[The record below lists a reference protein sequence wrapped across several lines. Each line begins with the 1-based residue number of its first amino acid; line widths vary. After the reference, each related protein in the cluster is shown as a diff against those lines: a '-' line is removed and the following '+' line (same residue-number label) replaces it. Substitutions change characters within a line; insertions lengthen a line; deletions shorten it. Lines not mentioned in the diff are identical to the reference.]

1 MTESASILDT
11 HSVPELSREIDRR
24 TISPLELVRESLDR
38 AEALNASYNAMISIC
53 RERALHMAEA
63 AERRA
68 KAGARLSDMD
78 GLPITAKDL
87 MTTKGVATTNGSG
100 PAWGA
105 PADRNAAVMAN
116 LERAGAVLIGK
127 NGLHEL
133 AMGLSNDNPHFGRP
147 VNPWDRA
154 CSPGGSSGGSGV
166 AVALG
171 IGVGS
176 VGTDTGGSIRVPAAS
191 CGVFGLKPTKG
202 YVSTEG
208 VTGVSWTLDHVGP
221 LAARAEDIDAMLR
234 AMVEHPDP
242 LLQAQASPDLRRRR
256 LGVPRT
262 YFNQRLEPQVSEA
275 YEAAKAS
282 FEKLGVTLVEI
293 DMPALD
299 DIVEL
304 AFIVSKVEGAHNN
317 RENFRRYPEQ
327 VGQDIRAHLASAAD
341 IPASAYVDW
350 MERQSTFGQKMETA
364 FAGVDAIIVPT
375 LPASPKPYGTEEVTI
390 DGHTERFFWCMIR
403 NTCIFNTSG
412 HPALTIPFPVTS
424 GLPVGIQIVG
434 PWRSEATL
442 LTFAKAY
449 QDEELQGYF
458 ARLKKLRQSAS

>member
-1 MTESASILDT
+1 
-11 HSVPELSREIDRR
+11 
-24 TISPLELVRESLDR
+24 
-38 AEALNASYNAMISIC
+38 
-53 RERALHMAEA
+53 
-63 AERRA
+63 
-68 KAGARLSDMD
+68 
-78 GLPITAKDL
+78 
-87 MTTKGVATTNGSG
+87 
-100 PAWGA
+100 
-105 PADRNAAVMAN
+105 
-116 LERAGAVLIGK
+116 VLIGK

-154 CSPGGSSGGSGV
+154 CSPGGSSGGSAV
-166 AVALG
+166 AVVLG

-221 LAARAEDIDAMLR
+221 LAARVEDIDAMLR
-234 AMVEHPDP
+234 AMVANPDP
-242 LLQAQASPDLRRRR
+242 ALDPSARADLRGKR

-262 YFNQRLEPQVSEA
+262 YFSERLEPQVSEA
-275 YEAAKAS
+275 YAAAKAS
-282 FEKLGVTLVEI
+282 FERLGATLVEI
-293 DMPALD
+293 DMPPLG

-317 RENFRRYPEQ
+317 REWFRKHPEQ
-327 VGQDIRAHLASAAD
+327 VGKDIRDHLTSAAE
-341 IPASAYVDW
+341 IPASDYLKW
-350 MERQSTFGQKMETA
+350 MERQSTFGQEIQTL
-364 FAGVDAIIVPT
+364 FNEVDAIIVPT
-375 LPASPKPYGTEEVTI
+375 LPATAKPYGIQVNAFDRNTESYP
-390 DGHTERFFWCMIR
+390 WSMIR

-412 HPALTIPFPVTS
+412 HPALTMPFPITS

-442 LTFAKAY
+442 LSFAKAY
-449 QDEELQGYF
+449 QDAELQGYF
-458 ARLKKLRQSAS
+458 AHLAKLRQSVSSYHV

>member
-11 HSVPELSREIDRR
+11 HSVPELSRELDKR

-53 RERALHMAEA
+53 RERALNMAEA
-63 AERRA
+63 AEWRA
-68 KAGARLSDMD
+68 KAGTRLSDMD
-78 GLPITAKDL
+78 GLPFTAKDL

-105 PADRNAAVMAN
+105 PSDRNAAVIAS

-147 VNPWDRA
+147 ANPWDRV
-154 CSPGGSSGGSGV
+154 CSPGGSSGGSAV

-221 LAARAEDIDAMLR
+221 LAARVENIDAMLR
-234 AMVEHPDP
+234 AMVDHPDP
-242 LLQAQASPDLRRRR
+242 ALHTPASDDLRRMR

-262 YFNQRLEPQVSEA
+262 YFSEHLEPRVSEA

-293 DMPALD
+293 DLPVTD
-299 DIVEL
+299 EIVEL
-304 AFIVSKVEGAHNN
+304 AFIVSKVEGAYNN
-317 RENFRRYPEQ
+317 RENFRLHPEQ
-327 VGQDIRAHLASAAD
+327 VGRDIRDHLTSAAE
-341 IPASAYVDW
+341 IPASTYVRW
-350 MERQSTFGQKMETA
+350 MERQRTFGQEIETA
-364 FAGVDAIIVPT
+364 MTGVDAVIVPT
-375 LPASPKPYGTEEVTI
+375 LRASPKPYGTEEIII
-390 DGHTERFFWCMIR
+390 DGQTDSFFWCTIR

-412 HPALTIPFPVTS
+412 HPALTMPFPATS
-424 GLPVGIQIVG
+424 GLPVGIQIAG
-434 PWRSEATL
+434 PWRSEARL
-442 LTFAKAY
+442 LALAKAY

-458 ARLKKLRQSAS
+458 ARLGKLRRSAS